1 MEVRTYSWV
10 YSVLGISDIV
20 VKLMGDE
27 SLVLYNASN
36 PTNIIHALQ
45 EAIKPHKK

>member
-10 YSVLGISDIV
+10 YSVLGISDII

-27 SLVLYNASN
+27 SLILQNASD
-36 PTNIIHALQ
+36 PTNVIHALQ
-45 EAIKPHKK
+45 DAIKPHKK